1 MLSQMEEHLKITG
14 SGRRSIVVSAIIC
27 EGGLA
32 AVAFMMGYLLQQP
45 ALSSSYATLPAFG
58 QGLLATVPL
67 VLGLLAI
74 DWLPSKSLKQLD
86 TFVRQSLVPLFRGLS
101 LGEIFVIAALA
112 GIGEEMLFRGVAQAW
127 MAHVTD
133 SSLIGLILASITFG
147 LAHPLSRTY
156 MVLAAAIGL
165 YLGGLLLWT
174 ENLFV
179 PIVTH
184 AAYDLFA
191 IAYLLHTTRKD

>member
-1 MLSQMEEHLKITG
+1 
-14 SGRRSIVVSAIIC
+14 
-27 EGGLA
+27 
-32 AVAFMMGYLLQQP
+32 
-45 ALSSSYATLPAFG
+45 
-58 QGLLATVPL
+58 
-67 VLGLLAI
+67 
-74 DWLPSKSLKQLD
+74 
-86 TFVRQSLVPLFRGLS
+86 
-101 LGEIFVIAALA
+101 
-112 GIGEEMLFRGVAQAW
+112 